1 LIQEEFMRKKGLLV
15 ASLIGVVMLTG
26 CGASFSISASDLEK
40 YSEDNSAVYADMS
53 DSYTDTYDYLDG
65 LYVMEKDDVHVELRD
80 LDTTQNASKWFES
93 NVEDIKEGSKS
104 SSGSSTSSGGSY
116 TISTDDMVYRILFS
130 EDKGI
135 YAYGDTK
142 DSVNKVLA
150 DLNIN

>member
-1 LIQEEFMRKKGLLV
+1 MRKKGLLV

-142 DSVNKVLA
+142 DSVNKVLV

>member
-1 LIQEEFMRKKGLLV
+1 MRKKGLLV

-26 CGASFSISASDLEK
+26 CGASFSISATDLEK

-53 DSYTDTYDYLDG
+53 DSYTETYDYLDG
-65 LYVMEKDDVHVELRD
+65 LYVMEKDDVHIELRD

>member
-1 LIQEEFMRKKGLLV
+1 MRKKGLLV

-65 LYVMEKDDVHVELRD
+65 LYVMEKDDVHVELWD

-93 NVEDIKEGSKS
+93 NVEDIKECSKS

>member
-1 LIQEEFMRKKGLLV
+1 MRKKGLLV

-65 LYVMEKDDVHVELRD
+65 LYVMEKDDVHVELWD

-93 NVEDIKEGSKS
+93 NVEDIKDGSKS
-104 SSGSSTSSGGSY
+104 SSGSSTS
-116 TISTDDMVYRILFS
+116 FS

-142 DSVNKVLA
+142 DSVNKVLV

>member
-1 LIQEEFMRKKGLLV
+1 MRKKGLLV

-40 YSEDNSAVYADMS
+40 CSEDNSAVYADMS

>member
-1 LIQEEFMRKKGLLV
+1 MRKKGLLV

-53 DSYTDTYDYLDG
+53 DSYTETYDYLDG
-65 LYVMEKDDVHVELRD
+65 LYVMEKDDVHIELWD

>member
-1 LIQEEFMRKKGLLV
+1 MRKKGLLV

-26 CGASFSISASDLEK
+26 CGASFSISATDLEK

-53 DSYTDTYDYLDG
+53 DSYTETYDYLDG
-65 LYVMEKDDVHVELRD
+65 LYVMEKDDVHIELWD

-93 NVEDIKEGSKS
+93 NVEGIKEGSKS
-104 SSGSSTSSGGSY
+104 SSGSSTSSGGRY

>member
-1 LIQEEFMRKKGLLV
+1 MRKKGLLV
-15 ASLIGVVMLTG
+15 AIQIGVVMLTG
-26 CGASFSISASDLEK
+26 CGASFSISATDLEK

-53 DSYTDTYDYLDG
+53 DSYTETYDYLDG
-65 LYVMEKDDVHVELRD
+65 LYVMEKDDVHIELWD

>member
-1 LIQEEFMRKKGLLV
+1 MRKKGLLV

-26 CGASFSISASDLEK
+26 CGASFSISATDLEK

-53 DSYTDTYDYLDG
+53 DSYTETYDYLDG
-65 LYVMEKDDVHVELRD
+65 LYVMEKDDVHIELRD

-142 DSVNKVLA
+142 ESVNKVLA

>member
-1 LIQEEFMRKKGLLV
+1 MRKKGLLV

-26 CGASFSISASDLEK
+26 CGTSFSISASDLEK

-65 LYVMEKDDVHVELRD
+65 LYVMEKDDVHVELWD

>member
-1 LIQEEFMRKKGLLV
+1 MRKKGLLV

-93 NVEDIKEGSKS
+93 NVEDIKEDSKS

>member
-1 LIQEEFMRKKGLLV
+1 MRKKGLLV

-53 DSYTDTYDYLDG
+53 DSYTDTYDYLDD

>member
-1 LIQEEFMRKKGLLV
+1 MRKKCLLV

-26 CGASFSISASDLEK
+26 CGASFSISATDLEK

-53 DSYTDTYDYLDG
+53 DSYTETYDYLDG
-65 LYVMEKDDVHVELRD
+65 LYAMEKDDVHIELWD

-104 SSGSSTSSGGSY
+104 SSGSSTLSGGSY

>member
-1 LIQEEFMRKKGLLV
+1 MRKKGLLV

-104 SSGSSTSSGGSY
+104 SSGSNTSSGGSY
-116 TISTDDMVYRILFS
+116 TITTDDMVYRILFS

>member
-1 LIQEEFMRKKGLLV
+1 MRKKGLLV
-15 ASLIGVVMLTG
+15 ASLIGVVMLTA

>member
-1 LIQEEFMRKKGLLV
+1 MRKKGLLV
-15 ASLIGVVMLTG
+15 ASIIGVVMLTG

>member
-1 LIQEEFMRKKGLLV
+1 MRKKGLLV

-26 CGASFSISASDLEK
+26 CGASFSISATDLEK

-53 DSYTDTYDYLDG
+53 DSYTETYDYLDG

>member
-1 LIQEEFMRKKGLLV
+1 MRKKGLLV

-65 LYVMEKDDVHVELRD
+65 LYVMEKDDVHVDLWD

>member
-1 LIQEEFMRKKGLLV
+1 MRKKGLLV

-40 YSEDNSAVYADMS
+40 YSENNSAVYADMS

-65 LYVMEKDDVHVELRD
+65 LYVMEKDDVHVELWD

-104 SSGSSTSSGGSY
+104 SSGSNTSSGGSY
-116 TISTDDMVYRILFS
+116 TITTDDMVYRILFS

>member
-1 LIQEEFMRKKGLLV
+1 MRKKGLLV
-15 ASLIGVVMLTG
+15 AGLIGVVMLTG

>member
-1 LIQEEFMRKKGLLV
+1 MRKKGLLV

>member
-1 LIQEEFMRKKGLLV
+1 MRKKGLLV

-65 LYVMEKDDVHVELRD
+65 LYVMEKDDVHVELWD

>member
-1 LIQEEFMRKKGLLV
+1 MRKKGLLI
-15 ASLIGVVMLTG
+15 ASLMGVVMLTG

-53 DSYTDTYDYLDG
+53 DSYTETYDYLDG
-65 LYVMEKDDVHVELRD
+65 LYVMEKDDVHVELWD
-80 LDTTQNASKWFES
+80 LDTVQDASKWFES

-135 YAYGDTK
+135 YTYGDTK
-142 DSVNKVLA
+142 ESVNKVLA

>member
-1 LIQEEFMRKKGLLV
+1 
-15 ASLIGVVMLTG
+15 MLTG
-26 CGASFSISASDLEK
+26 CGASFSISATDLEK

-53 DSYTDTYDYLDG
+53 DSYTETYDYLDG
-65 LYVMEKDDVHVELRD
+65 LYVMKKDDVHIELWD

-93 NVEDIKEGSKS
+93 NVDGIKEGSKS

>member
-1 LIQEEFMRKKGLLV
+1 MRKKGLLV

-26 CGASFSISASDLEK
+26 CGASFSISATDLEK

-53 DSYTDTYDYLDG
+53 DSYTETYDYLDG
-65 LYVMEKDDVHVELRD
+65 LYVMEKDDVHIELWD

-116 TISTDDMVYRILFS
+116 IISTDDMVYRVLFS

>member
-1 LIQEEFMRKKGLLV
+1 MRKKGLLV

-26 CGASFSISASDLEK
+26 CGASFSISATDLEK

-53 DSYTDTYDYLDG
+53 DSYTETYDYLDG
-65 LYVMEKDDVHVELRD
+65 LYVMEKDDVHIELWD
-80 LDTTQNASKWFES
+80 LDTTQNASKLFES

-116 TISTDDMVYRILFS
+116 TISTDDMIYRILFS

>member
-1 LIQEEFMRKKGLLV
+1 MRKKGLLV

-65 LYVMEKDDVHVELRD
+65 LYVMEKDDVHVELQD

>member
-1 LIQEEFMRKKGLLV
+1 MRKKGLLV

-104 SSGSSTSSGGSY
+104 SSGSSTSSGDSY

>member
-1 LIQEEFMRKKGLLV
+1 MRKKGLLV

-116 TISTDDMVYRILFS
+116 TISTDDMVYRILSS

>member
-1 LIQEEFMRKKGLLV
+1 MRKKGLLV

-26 CGASFSISASDLEK
+26 CGASFSISATDLEK

-65 LYVMEKDDVHVELRD
+65 LYVMEKDDVHVELWD

-130 EDKGI
+130 EDKDI

>member
-1 LIQEEFMRKKGLLV
+1 MRKKGLLV

-26 CGASFSISASDLEK
+26 CGTSFSISASDLEK

-65 LYVMEKDDVHVELRD
+65 LYAMEKDDVHVELWD

-116 TISTDDMVYRILFS
+116 TISTDDRVYRLLFS

>member
-1 LIQEEFMRKKGLLV
+1 MRKKGLLV

-65 LYVMEKDDVHVELRD
+65 LYVMEKDDVHVELWD

-104 SSGSSTSSGGSY
+104 SSGSSTS
-116 TISTDDMVYRILFS
+116 FS

>member
-1 LIQEEFMRKKGLLV
+1 MRKKGLLV

-26 CGASFSISASDLEK
+26 CGASFSISATDLEK

-65 LYVMEKDDVHVELRD
+65 LYVMEKDDVHVELWD

>member
-1 LIQEEFMRKKGLLV
+1 MRKKGLLV

-116 TISTDDMVYRILFS
+116 TISTDDIVYRILFS